1 VINGTSMLGKHNPRW
16 PISNV
21 WETAKVPDVGPP
33 APRSLGLPV
42 AGIQESPAAIVGQ
55 ALRNATASVIA
66 WLASLP
72 RRAGNRLFAM
82 NDAEA
87 GWRGWDTTVLA
98 AGLARQYRDP
108 RFATL
113 GNQLEPPCPEQDT
126 HPSRGAS

>member
-21 WETAKVPDVGPP
+21 WETIKVPDVGPP
-33 APRSLGLPV
+33 RPRGLGLLEPAIV
-42 AGIQESPAAIVGQ
+42 ESPAAGIAQ
-55 ALRNATASVIA
+55 ALRNATAAVIA

-72 RRAGNRLFAM
+72 RQAGNRLFAM
-82 NDAEA
+82 NDTEA

-108 RFATL
+108 RFDAL
-113 GNQLEPPCPEQDT
+113 RDKLEPSTVEQDT
-126 HPSRGAS
+126 QPSLEEP